1 MDSAKFM
8 SNQPRRL
15 LMKTSLRSLAEV
27 AQEFHRIRAQKQGR
41 RTHFPKELWQEVF
54 DKSATFSVAEIAEAL
69 AISPQYLRKRLNTRP
84 KITIGFAQAQV
95 LNKSLSLVEVTIKQ
109 LERPIT
115 LRWTGRI
122 KDLPTLIGKLFRGEF
137 S

>member
-1 MDSAKFM
+1 
-8 SNQPRRL
+8 
-15 LMKTSLRSLAEV
+15 MKTSPRSLAEV

-41 RTHFPKELWQEVF
+41 RIRFPKELWQKVF
-54 DKSATFSVAEIAEAL
+54 DLTTTFSVDEIASAL

-95 LNKSLSLVEVTIKQ
+95 LNKSHSLIEVTIRQ
-109 LERPIT
+109 QEHPVT

-122 KDLPTLIGKLFRGEF
+122 KELPILIGKLFRGDF